1 MKSKTY
7 NFLDTAEALQAKK
20 EVEAN
25 KAIKVGS
32 LKDLD
37 EWMDNL

>member
-20 EVEAN
+20 EAEDNNV
-25 KAIKVGS
+25 IKVGS
-32 LKDLD
+32 LKDLN